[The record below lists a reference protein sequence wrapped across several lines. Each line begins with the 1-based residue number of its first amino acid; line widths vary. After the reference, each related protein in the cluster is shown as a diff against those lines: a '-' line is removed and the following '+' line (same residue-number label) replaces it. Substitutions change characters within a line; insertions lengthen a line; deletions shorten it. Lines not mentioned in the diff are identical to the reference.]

1 MLHSLRGKLI
11 LFIAVLTLILATIL
25 TFGAYTKM
33 RTEIVE
39 TGLTHEIAGTAAGYN
54 VVLRNWITEK
64 KQIITA
70 LSEALAAAPDPMP
83 ALTQAAKSSTFDS
96 TYLGKPDKQMITSR
110 DLKLPEGYDPT
121 GRPWYVQT
129 VKDDKTVLT
138 PPYVDAGTKQLIIT
152 FAAPVKKDGALLGVV
167 GADITLDAIVKDVL
181 NIRLTGDGYAMLIGK
196 DGKVLVHSDQALIT
210 KDASE
215 ISPAFSK
222 DSLTA
227 LAGSKTLSET
237 TIGGQAKFAFVQEIE
252 GAETYMVI
260 VIDKSKALQPLNQLL
275 MIAVITLI
283 VVLLVIIPVAS
294 LQVNRMM
301 KGLLKVRDGM
311 REISQGE
318 GDLTRKIEISGTDE
332 IAQTAQA
339 FNAFTGRLRS
349 MFLDI
354 RKESES
360 LTRGVNEINQVLDT
374 LARDSEILAD
384 LASGNAATIE
394 EITVSIS
401 HIADNSREADQ
412 LVNNTGALSKEST
425 QTVREVASEVGKS
438 ADEVK
443 NLSALL
449 DRLSSRSEEISGII
463 RVIKDIADQT
473 NLLALNAAI
482 EAARAGEQGRGFAV
496 VADEV
501 RKLAER
507 TGQATLEI
515 TGMIEGIRGETDA
528 AVHNMQ
534 STVAA
539 VQNGVNLSN
548 NAAEKIDHIRENMA
562 TVMQKMGEIAHSTS
576 EQQDATTLMAQSA
589 ENITNQMQQTDAAL
603 QRATKSVH
611 ELNELANFLLQLF
624 GKFKL

>member
-1 MLHSLRGKLI
+1 MLNTLRGKLI
-11 LFIAVLTLILATIL
+11 IFIAGLTLILASIL
-25 TFGAYTKM
+25 TLGAYLKM

-39 TGLTHEIAGTAAGYN
+39 TSLNHEIIGTAAGYD
-54 VVLRNWITEK
+54 VVLRNWINEK
-64 KQIITA
+64 KMII
-70 LSEALAAAPDPMP
+70 SALATSIAHAPDPMP
-83 ALTQAAKSSTFDS
+83 ALTQAAQSSTFDS
-96 TYLGKPDKQMITSR
+96 TYMGKPDKQMITSR
-110 DLKLPEGYDPT
+110 DLKLPDGYDPT

-129 VKDDKTVLT
+129 VKEDKTVLT
-138 PPYVDAGTKQLIIT
+138 PPYVDAGTKQLIVT
-152 FAAPVKKDGALLGVV
+152 FAAPVKKDGQLLGVV
-167 GADITLDAIVKDVL
+167 GADIMLDAIVKDVL
-181 NIRLTGDGYAMLIGK
+181 NIHLTGDGYAMLLGK
-196 DGKVLVHSDQALIT
+196 DGKVLVHSDQSLIS

-215 ISPAFSK
+215 LSPIFAK
-222 DSLTA
+222 DSLAA
-227 LAGSKTLSET
+227 LAAGKALGQAEIS
-237 TIGGQAKFAFVQEIE
+237 GQAKFVYADEIE
-252 GAETYMVI
+252 GSETYLVF
-260 VIDKSKALQPLNQLL
+260 VIDKGKALAPLNQLL
-275 MIAVITLI
+275 SIAVITLVI
-283 VVLLVIIPVAS
+283 VLLIIVPLAS

-318 GDLTRKIEISGTDE
+318 GDLTRKIDVHGTDE

-339 FNAFTGRLRS
+339 FNAFTDKLRQ

-354 RKESES
+354 RKESEN

-374 LARDSEILAD
+374 LAQDSQTLAD

-401 HIADNSREADQ
+401 HIADNSREANE
-412 LVNNTGALSKEST
+412 LVNSTGALSSEST
-425 QTVREVASEVGKS
+425 RTVREVASEVGKS
-438 ADEVK
+438 ADEVQ

-449 DRLSSRSEEISGII
+449 DRLSTRSEEISGII

-539 VQNGVNLSN
+539 VQNGVSLSD
-548 NAAEKIDHIRENMA
+548 NAASKIDLIRDNMSL
-562 TVMQKMGEIAHSTS
+562 VMQKMGEIAHSTS

-589 ENITNQMQQTDAAL
+589 ENITNQMQQSDAAL
-603 QRATKSVH
+603 QRATRSVH
-611 ELNELANFLLQLF
+611 QLNELANFLLQMF
-624 GKFKL
+624 GKFRL